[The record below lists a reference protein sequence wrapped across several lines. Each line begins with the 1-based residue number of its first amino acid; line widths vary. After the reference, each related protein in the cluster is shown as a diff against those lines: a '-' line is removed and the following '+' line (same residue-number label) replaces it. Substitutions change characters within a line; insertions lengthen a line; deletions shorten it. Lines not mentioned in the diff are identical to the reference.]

1 MNTKSWLAPRAG
13 LAWVMV
19 LILASSPAL
28 AAEGPAPM
36 SKMPAFQLKPA
47 DSPEATAAYLGLK
60 GVRTFRL
67 SQVKTKLL
75 VADIFSVY
83 CPVCQNNAPLVNQLF
98 KIIQEDPD
106 LNKNIKMLGISLEK
120 DPSELVVYKQK
131 FEVKFPLVLGPE
143 QAIKKSFKYLPVLL
157 VLDQNGKILM
167 SHSGK
172 METLE
177 PILMELREL
186 NKKISQ

>member
-1 MNTKSWLAPRAG
+1 MNTKSWLFPWAG
-13 LAWVMV
+13 LALVLV
-19 LILASSPAL
+19 LILAPSAAL
-28 AAEGPAPM
+28 GAEGPVPG
-36 SKMPAFQLKPA
+36 STMPAFQLKMA
-47 DSPEATAAYLGLK
+47 DSPEASAANLGLK
-60 GVRTFRL
+60 GVKTFRL

-98 KIIQEDPD
+98 KIIQEDPE

-120 DPSELVVYKQK
+120 NPSELIVYKQK
-131 FEVKFPLVLGPE
+131 FEVKFPLALGPE

-172 METLE
+172 IETLD